1 MNERRGDGDGTS
13 AGGDATRTV
22 GDEDREGLA
31 GKGNRDGP
39 ATGEATVSFGGAE
52 LGSSLSVIS
61 RYWADVALS
70 VGCSAAID
78 LEAGRR
84 RLAPFELARVSSS
97 SLITTGSRS
106 DPRLVGFSSV
116 LRVVDLTEP
125 LMSGFTS
132 TASGRAGRA
141 DPSAF
146 WKKFRMLL
154 GVLADSFFFG
164 VALAILRSEP
174 SSCHELLNED
184 KV

>member
-39 ATGEATVSFGGAE
+39 ATGEATVSFGGAA
-52 LGSSLSVIS
+52 

-78 LEAGRR
+78 LEASRR

-164 VALAILRSEP
+164 VALAILGSEP